1 MKKITQ
7 GRCCCCDWSPEVPSV
22 FHTSIPE
29 APIQLREFR
38 SELYCNVCLEQV
50 RDLMGDFTEEELS
63 DLEAFLAMEAEAPL
77 VDVSPEEA
85 ALYE

>member
-7 GRCCCCDWSPEVPSV
+7 GRCVCCDWSPEVPSV

-50 RDLMGDFTEEELS
+50 RDLMGDFTLEELDELAFLL
-63 DLEAFLAMEAEAPL
+63 DLEAEETPSDL
-77 VDVSPEEA
+77 SPHEV